1 MDVKRVSGNNSWIK
15 LQKMQRRKKLP
26 VDKEEI
32 ANADKIKQ
40 WDYLKVTASD
50 IIQTDGIKVGLLIG
64 TNCMKVLEPLKLI
77 SNVDGGPYTYQT
89 RLGWCIVYPITM
101 VGKKFIGCN

>member
-1 MDVKRVSGNNSWIK
+1 M
-15 LQKMQRRKKLP
+15 P

-32 ANADKIKQ
+32 ATADKIKQ